1 MSGFWDAAVG
11 WLPLV
16 AALLL
21 ILAWYLSYTAS
32 RLDRLHHRVE
42 SAKASLDT
50 QLVRRAA
57 IAVEAAGFLDPATG
71 LLLASAAGEVLGDE
85 ETVLAEEVE
94 NDLTR
99 ALHTAFGD
107 EQMVHELRRHDV
119 VAAGVLADL
128 ASACARVEL
137 ARRFHND
144 AVAAAQRVRRKRI
157 VRWARLAGR
166 APMPQMLEIDDT
178 VPPALAPTGAAPPT
192 TPPTTQSP
200 TTPPNP

>member
-1 MSGFWDAAVG
+1 MSGLQEVLG

-21 ILAWYLSYTAS
+21 TLAWYLSYTAS

-71 LLLASAAGEVLGDE
+71 LLLASAAGEVLGDGE
-85 ETVLAEEVE
+85 SVLAEEVE

-107 EQMVHELRRHDV
+107 EATVQELRRHDL

-128 ASACARVEL
+128 AGACNRVGL

-144 AVAAAQRVRRKRI
+144 AVAAAQRVRRKRV

-178 VPPALAPTGAAPPT
+178 VPAALTRLGT
-192 TPPTTQSP
+192 TSSS
-200 TTPPNP
+200 